1 MEGKDDED
9 VPKKISKNHPI
20 SDFREML
27 NYRNEDL
34 FESAVK
40 QMKGRINDMID

>member
-1 MEGKDDED
+1 MNGDKDDD

-20 SDFREML
+20 SDFKEML

-34 FESAVK
+34 F
-40 QMKGRINDMID
+40 D